1 MRIMQT
7 IRAIRGRQTALA
19 LGFTVLLAGC
29 DTGQSL
35 APDYAENTNQIRS
48 VSLNHAVVF
57 AGKSQRM
64 SKAARSDLATFL
76 QRSKVQHGDRV
87 VVSGPATAGEKPGK
101 LARQRLAQVSRFMRF
116 RGLKVQ
122 YASHRAV
129 GVGAS
134 IVRVSVRRSVVIAPD
149 CPDWDTA
156 VAGSALDGRPDRFG
170 CMNAAALAAMIA
182 DPNDLKRGRRMG
194 PGNANYQTL
203 WQRNYQAG
211 KAKAPISTSTS
222 SK

>member
-7 IRAIRGRQTALA
+7 IRGRQTALA

>member
-7 IRAIRGRQTALA
+7 IRGRQTALA

-76 QRSKVQHGDRV
+76 HRSKVQHGDRV
-87 VVSGPATAGEKPGK
+87 VVSAPAAAGKKPGK
-101 LARQRLAQVSRFMRF
+101 LARQRLAQVGRFMRF

-122 YASHRAV
+122 YASHRAA

-134 IVRVSVRRSVVIAPD
+134 IVRVSVRRSVVIAPN

-156 VAGSALDGRPDRFG
+156 VAGAALDGRPDRFG

-182 DPNDLKRGRRMG
+182 DPNDLKRGRRLG
-194 PGNANYQTL
+194 PGSANYQT
-203 WQRNYQAG
+203 RSYRDYMAG
-211 KAKAPISTSTS
+211 KATKPASTSTQ